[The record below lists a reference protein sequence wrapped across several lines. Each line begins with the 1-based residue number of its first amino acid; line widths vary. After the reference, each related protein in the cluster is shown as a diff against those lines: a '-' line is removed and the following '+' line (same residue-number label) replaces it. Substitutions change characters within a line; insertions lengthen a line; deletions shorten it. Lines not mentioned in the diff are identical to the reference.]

1 MEALP
6 EHRRRLVLERRA
18 RRLATTVPPRA
29 RETPTRTSDR
39 PRRITTD
46 PSPPTPG
53 ARIVAV
59 GGGKGGVGKTF
70 LSANLAHTLARAGY
84 KVVAVDTD
92 IEGPNLHT
100 WLGVPQPKTSLAD
113 YVSGRE
119 ERIERLLVETPYHG
133 LGLLAATHG
142 NLSAAQPDAARRIE
156 FLRELRRLPCDF
168 VFVDCGAG
176 AHPATIDY
184 FLVGDEGVLVLHPE
198 PTSVENT
205 YTFIRAAFYRR
216 MQLAMQ
222 KHDVRE
228 CIREAMDQRN
238 DRGIRTP
245 LDLLEAVRHMDPE
258 EGQRFSVTMR
268 SFRPRILVNEVASAE
283 DIKLGFSVRSVCRK
297 FFGIEADY
305 LGYVNRD
312 QAVRDAVL
320 ARKPLLEV
328 RPESD
333 SAVYLQR
340 IAGKLVEAAGAP
352 R

>member
-1 MEALP
+1 
-6 EHRRRLVLERRA
+6 
-18 RRLATTVPPRA
+18 
-29 RETPTRTSDR
+29 
-39 PRRITTD
+39 
-46 PSPPTPG
+46 
-53 ARIVAV
+53 V

-70 LSANLAHTLARAGY
+70 LSANLAYTLSRAGY

-100 WLGVPQPKTSLAD
+100 WLGVSKPRVSLAD

-119 ERIERLLVETPYHG
+119 SRIEHLLLETPHHG

-142 NLSAAQPDAARRIE
+142 DLAAAQPEAGRRLE
-156 FLRELRRLPCDF
+156 FLRALRELPCDF

-184 FLVGDEGVLVLHPE
+184 FLVGDEGLLVLHPE
-198 PTSVENT
+198 PTSIENT

-216 MQLAMQ
+216 MHAAMQ

-228 CIREAMDQRN
+228 CVREAMDQRN
-238 DRGIRTP
+238 ERGIRSP

-258 EGQRFSVTMR
+258 EGQRFAATMR
-268 SFRPRILVNEVASAE
+268 SFRPRILVNEVATAE
-283 DIKLGFSVRSVCRK
+283 DVKLGFSVRSICRK

-305 LGYVNRD
+305 VGYINRD
-312 QAVRDAVL
+312 QAVRDSVL
-320 ARKPLLEV
+320 LRKPLLEV
-328 RPESD
+328 RPEAD

-340 IAGKLVEAAGAP
+340 IAGKLAEAAGAP